1 MVSTF
6 KLKNIFD
13 DDFCTSMSKKYG
25 FLNIDNNEIRENL
38 ENTFKDFIIL
48 ILSEN
53 NAYTLEERNK
63 LYQEAIYNLEHTSKL
78 LKGMP
83 HPASSMSY
91 KLTKMSE
98 TLKKVTIGNKKGKT
112 KANRFIEKNLVRKF
126 IVFWDVF
133 SEKKF
138 LFQQQELNYDTCDC
152 FLECAKKISES
163 YPEIEWFKDCEIDF
177 TQSLFENI

>member
-112 KANRFIEKNLVRKF
+112 KANRFFRKM
-126 IVFWDVF
+126 V
-133 SEKKF
+133 KK
-138 LFQQQELNYDTCDC
+138 
-152 FLECAKKISES
+152 
-163 YPEIEWFKDCEIDF
+163 
-177 TQSLFENI
+177 

>member
-112 KANRFIEKNLVRKF
+112 KANNVYIKDFNDMSTEKNVEF
-126 IVFWDVF
+126 
-133 SEKKF
+133 
-138 LFQQQELNYDTCDC
+138 
-152 FLECAKKISES
+152 
-163 YPEIEWFKDCEIDF
+163 EITFNSGINSW
-177 TQSLFENI
+177 N

>member
-1 MVSTF
+1 MAKLGNF
-6 KLKNIFD
+6 ARGRYELKNPNKYIGTRTPMYRSSWEWQFMKLCD
-13 DDFCTSMSKKYG
+13 EHPSVAKWASESIKIPYRNPLDGKYTVYVPDF
-25 FLNIDNNEIRENL
+25 
-38 ENTFKDFIIL
+38 FIVY
-48 ILSEN
+48 S
-53 NAYTLEERNK
+53 
-63 LYQEAIYNLEHTSKL
+63 
-78 LKGMP
+78 
-83 HPASSMSY
+83 
-91 KLTKMSE
+91 
-98 TLKKVTIGNKKGKT
+98 NKKGKT

-138 LFQQQELNYDTCDC
+138 LSQQQELNYDTCDC

>member
-63 LYQEAIYNLEHTSKL
+63 LYQEAIYSLEHTSKL

-133 SEKKF
+133 S
-138 LFQQQELNYDTCDC
+138 
-152 FLECAKKISES
+152 
-163 YPEIEWFKDCEIDF
+163 
-177 TQSLFENI
+177 

>member
-112 KANRFIEKNLVRKF
+112 KANRFIEKNLVTKF
-126 IVFWDVF
+126 IIFWDVF

-138 LFQQQELNYDTCDC
+138 LSSLGLLSIKPKIIVCNVDEDSLSKGNSFTESV
-152 FLECAKKISES
+152 KKKYSNQKKSSSI
-163 YPEIEWFKDCEIDF
+163 
-177 TQSLFENI
+177 

>member
-13 DDFCTSMSKKYG
+13 NDFCTSMSKKYG

-63 LYQEAIYNLEHTSKL
+63 LYQEAIYSLEHTSKL

-133 SEKKF
+133 S
-138 LFQQQELNYDTCDC
+138 
-152 FLECAKKISES
+152 
-163 YPEIEWFKDCEIDF
+163 
-177 TQSLFENI
+177 

>member
-63 LYQEAIYNLEHTSKL
+63 LYQEAIYNLEHTSCV
-78 LKGMP
+78 
-83 HPASSMSY
+83 AII
-91 KLTKMSE
+91 
-98 TLKKVTIGNKKGKT
+98 KKIKKNT
-112 KANRFIEKNLVRKF
+112 
-126 IVFWDVF
+126 
-133 SEKKF
+133 
-138 LFQQQELNYDTCDC
+138 T
-152 FLECAKKISES
+152 FLENTISG
-163 YPEIEWFKDCEIDF
+163 PV
-177 TQSLFENI
+177 TNLN

>member
-6 KLKNIFD
+6 NLKNIFD
-13 DDFCTSMSKKYG
+13 NDFCTSMSKKYG

-138 LFQQQELNYDTCDC
+138 LSQQKELNYDTCDC
-152 FLECAKKISES
+152 FLECAKKISEF

-177 TQSLFENI
+177 THSLFENI

>member
-13 DDFCTSMSKKYG
+13 DDFCASMSKKYG

-112 KANRFIEKNLVRKF
+112 KANRFIEKNLERKYREKIHQRSGTLRVDGVEISF
-126 IVFWDVF
+126 I
-133 SEKKF
+133 
-138 LFQQQELNYDTCDC
+138 
-152 FLECAKKISES
+152 IS
-163 YPEIEWFKDCEIDF
+163 
-177 TQSLFENI
+177 T